1 MTLNEVFFGLITAAI
16 IALVIFLIWLILRIG
31 ETMKTAN
38 RVMGE
43 TDQALREALAEAD
56 QNLRSLRAV
65 TDNITTVTNDIAAFS
80 GSIKGVG
87 DEVKQLTGN
96 VRRIGDAIHNLSTE
110 TVASACGLRAG
121 VAAGLEVLFKN
132 LFQQRTSK

>member
-1 MTLNEVFFGLITAAI
+1 MILNEVFFGLITAAVV
-16 IALVIFLIWLILRIG
+16 ALVMFLIWLILRIG

-43 TDQALREALAEAD
+43 TDQALRGALAEID
-56 QNLRSLRAV
+56 ESLRSLRVV
-65 TDNITTVTNDIAAFS
+65 TDNIGTVTNDIAAFS
-80 GSIKGVG
+80 GSIKGIG
-87 DEVKQLTGN
+87 DEVKQLTVN
-96 VRRIGDAIHNLSTE
+96 VRRIGDAVQSLSTE
-110 TVASACGLRAG
+110 TVASVYGLRAG